1 MRSFH
6 SFVLFCPKKNSNF
19 GQNFECVTNM
29 AQILSKEIRNRIMQ
43 QGESMLYVVS
53 DFADLNNDA
62 LVTRVLSRLEK
73 ENVLIRLSQGIYLY
87 PSRNRYGI
95 HKPSIDVIAKAIAE
109 KDKARII
116 PSGLTALNILGLSTQ
131 VPMNAV
137 YLTNGTPRTITVG
150 NRKVVF
156 KKGVPRNFA
165 YQSELFSLAVSA
177 MKEIGEENVDDDVI
191 IKIKEMLAKEQN
203 KEILKQD
210 FLIAPQWIRKKING
224 I

>member
-1 MRSFH
+1 
-6 SFVLFCPKKNSNF
+6 
-19 GQNFECVTNM
+19 
-29 AQILSKEIRNRIMQ
+29 
-43 QGESMLYVVS
+43 MLYVVS

-87 PSRNRYGI
+87 PSRNRYGV

-131 VPMNAV
+131 VPMNVV

-156 KKGVPRNFA
+156 KKGAPRNFA
-165 YQSELFSLAVSA
+165 YQSELFSLAISA
-177 MKEIGEENVDDDVI
+177 MKEIGEENVDNDVVL
-191 IKIKEMLAKEQN
+191 KIKEILAKEQN

-210 FLIAPQWIRKKING
+210 FLIAPQWVRKKY
-224 I
+224 

>member
-1 MRSFH
+1 
-6 SFVLFCPKKNSNF
+6 
-19 GQNFECVTNM
+19 M
-29 AQILSKEIRNRIMQ
+29 AQILSKEIRNRIVQ

-87 PSRNRYGI
+87 PSRNRYGV

-131 VPMNAV
+131 VPMNVV

-156 KKGVPRNFA
+156 KKGAPRNFA
-165 YQSELFSLAVSA
+165 YQSELFSLAISA
-177 MKEIGEENVDDDVI
+177 MKEIGEENVDNDVVL
-191 IKIKEMLAKEQN
+191 KIKEILAKEQN

-210 FLIAPQWIRKKING
+210 FLIAPQWVRKKY
-224 I
+224 

>member
-1 MRSFH
+1 
-6 SFVLFCPKKNSNF
+6 
-19 GQNFECVTNM
+19 M

-43 QGESMLYVVS
+43 KGESMLYVVS

-73 ENVLIRLSQGIYLY
+73 ENFLIRLSQGIYLY

-116 PSGLTALNILGLSTQ
+116 PSGLTALNVLGLSTQ

-150 NRKVVF
+150 NRKIVF
-156 KKGVPRNFA
+156 KKSVPRNFA

-177 MKEIGEENVDDDVI
+177 MREIGEKNVNEDVVL
-191 IKIKEMLAKEQN
+191 KIKEMLAKEQN
-203 KEILKQD
+203 AEVIKQD
-210 FLIAPQWIRKKING
+210 FLIAPQWIRKKLSAV
-224 I
+224 

>member
-1 MRSFH
+1 
-6 SFVLFCPKKNSNF
+6 
-19 GQNFECVTNM
+19 M

-43 QGESMLYVVS
+43 KGESVLYVVS

-62 LVTRVLSRLEK
+62 LVTRVLARLEK
-73 ENVLIRLSQGIYLY
+73 ENFLIRLSQGIYLY

-95 HKPSIDVIAKAIAE
+95 HKPSINVIAKAIAE

-137 YLTNGTPRTITVG
+137 YLTNGTPRIITVG
-150 NRKVVF
+150 NRKVIF

-191 IKIKEMLAKEQN
+191 LKIKEILAKEQN
-203 KEILKQD
+203 KEIIKQD
-210 FLIAPQWIRKKING
+210 FLIAPQWIRKNLKSI
-224 I
+224 